1 MGSNTHTLNEL
12 TLRLST
18 AAGADE
24 ESLFREATYLLLPDT
39 ATSDANRLE
48 RLIRLKALH
57 EAAVGLYRLALPE
70 HGFQFGIPPP
80 LADGTG
86 ARPIAIAW
94 RRGDPASIPYRAAT
108 PALAL
113 LAAAIGEATKA
124 RETSVRAACSSC
136 FGLGWY
142 LTRDNT
148 KALCRNCRD

>member
-1 MGSNTHTLNEL
+1 MASNTHTLNEL
-12 TLRLST
+12 TLRLTT
-18 AAGADE
+18 ATHDDE
-24 ESLFREATYLLLPDT
+24 ETLFREAAHLLPT
-39 ATSDANRLE
+39 DAAAFEPARLTQ
-48 RLIRLKALH
+48 LIRLRAFH
-57 EAAVGLYRLALPE
+57 EGAVRLYRRALPE

-86 ARPIAIAW
+86 ARPLAIAW

-113 LAAAIGEATKA
+113 LAAAAGEAAKA
-124 RETSVRAACSSC
+124 RETSIRAACSSC

-142 LTRDNT
+142 LTWDNT